1 MLGGDRR
8 DEMVGY
14 VERFL
19 REEEGQDI
27 VEYGLLIATIAIVVL
42 ITVGAFG
49 EQINAWFATLA
60 GHLTTTG

>member
-1 MLGGDRR
+1 MS
-8 DEMVGY
+8 EH

-19 REEEGQDI
+19 RDEEGQDI

-42 ITVGAFG
+42 VGAGAFG
-49 EQINAWFATLA
+49 NAINAWFATLA